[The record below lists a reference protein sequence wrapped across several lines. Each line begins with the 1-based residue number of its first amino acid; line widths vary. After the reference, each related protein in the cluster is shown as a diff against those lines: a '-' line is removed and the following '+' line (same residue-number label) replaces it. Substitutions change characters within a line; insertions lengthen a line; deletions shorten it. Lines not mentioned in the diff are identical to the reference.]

1 MVKLPQHKPITYTLP
16 MIECESKILAMQ
28 RLQDA
33 ARFDYHLYFQGEF
46 GLEKLPAIAKKFAR
60 EYDTELTKSQRSR
73 RKLSSEAVTQFLVW
87 KPESGDAATFW
98 LLTTGGKG
106 RVMDRES
113 FVDLRDKEHRISLTG
128 YELVHDGVSWS
139 WRMEKTTYTNHQ
151 KRLRNAILAKNN
163 LALEMAIAS
172 LFGSPGFRLVRR
184 QVGMLSK
191 WLRAE
196 WLRLRK
202 DNEPMPPLPTFLAY
216 VRRLPNPV
224 PKKKVK
230 KVVES
235 AKD

>member
-1 MVKLPQHKPITYTLP
+1 
-16 MIECESKILAMQ
+16 MIECESKILVMQ

-33 ARFDYHLYFQGEF
+33 ARFAYHLYFQGEF

-73 RKLSSEAVTQFLVW
+73 RKLSGEAVTQFLVW
-87 KPESGDAATFW
+87 KPDSGDTVTFW

-106 RVMDRES
+106 RVMDRET
-113 FVDLRDKEHRISLTG
+113 FVDLRDKAHRISLTG

-151 KRLRNAILAKNN
+151 KRLRNAMLAKNN

-191 WLRAE
+191 WLRGE
-196 WLRLRK
+196 WTRLRK

-224 PKKKVK
+224 PKKRVK
-230 KVVES
+230 KRAEVVK
-235 AKD
+235 A

>member
-1 MVKLPQHKPITYTLP
+1 

-33 ARFDYHLYFQGEF
+33 ARFDYHLYFQGEIGF
-46 GLEKLPAIAKKFAR
+46 EKLAALSKKFAR

-73 RKLSSEAVTQFLVW
+73 RKLSGEAVTQFLVW
-87 KPESGDAATFW
+87 KPESGDKAIFW

-106 RVMDRES
+106 RVMEREQ
-113 FVDLRDKEHRISLTG
+113 FVDLRDKEHRLSLTG

-151 KRLRNAILAKNN
+151 KRLRNAILAKND
-163 LALEMAIAS
+163 LALQMAIAS
-172 LFGSPGFRLVRR
+172 LYNSPGFRLVRR

-191 WLRAE
+191 WLRGE
-196 WLRLRK
+196 WKRLRK
-202 DNEPMPPLPTFLAY
+202 DTESMPALPTFLAY

-224 PKKKVK
+224 PKKKTK
-230 KVVES
+230 KVMDVVK
-235 AKD
+235 A

>member
-1 MVKLPQHKPITYTLP
+1 
-16 MIECESKILAMQ
+16 MQ
-28 RLQDA
+28 
-33 ARFDYHLYFQGEF
+33 
-46 GLEKLPAIAKKFAR
+46 
-60 EYDTELTKSQRSR
+60 
-73 RKLSSEAVTQFLVW
+73 
-87 KPESGDAATFW
+87 AAT
-98 LLTTGGKG
+98 
-106 RVMDRES
+106 
-113 FVDLRDKEHRISLTG
+113 
-128 YELVHDGVSWS
+128 
-139 WRMEKTTYTNHQ
+139 
-151 KRLRNAILAKNN
+151 
-163 LALEMAIAS
+163 AIAS

-235 AKD
+235 AKA

>member
-1 MVKLPQHKPITYTLP
+1 MLQSPQPKPTIYTPP
-16 MIECESKILAMQ
+16 MIAYESKILAMQ

-33 ARFDYHLYFQGEF
+33 ARFDYCLYFQGEF

-73 RKLSSEAVTQFLVW
+73 RKLSGEAVTQFLVW

-106 RVMDRES
+106 RVMERES

-163 LALEMAIAS
+163 LALDMAS
-172 LFGSPGFRLVRR
+172 LFSSPGFRLVRR

-191 WLRAE
+191 WLRGE

-202 DNEPMPPLPTFLAY
+202 DTEPMPALPTFLAY
-216 VRRLPNPV
+216 VRRLPNPA

-230 KVVES
+230 KVVET
-235 AKD
+235 AKP